1 LREAGIEKCYNGSC
15 VSGFGGTGELCKDIF
30 FSNSQLIM
38 ATDNLLDNDS
48 FLPTPRQRLTLLGF
62 AFFFFKI

>member
-1 LREAGIEKCYNGSC
+1 